1 MPRSHLESNSK
12 SILYWNEIIVFY
24 SAPIVPLIKKT
35 IYILIALFLVI
46 YQLGTSFP

>member
-24 SAPIVPLIKKT
+24 SVLIVLLIKET
-35 IYILIALFLVI
+35 IYIFIALFFIVC
-46 YQLGTSFP
+46 

>member
-24 SAPIVPLIKKT
+24 SVLIVLLIKES
-35 IYILIALFLVI
+35 IYILIALFFIVC
-46 YQLGTSFP
+46 

>member
-24 SAPIVPLIKKT
+24 SVLIVLLIKEP
-35 IYILIALFLVI
+35 IYIFIALFFIV
-46 YQLGTSFP
+46 Y

>member
-24 SAPIVPLIKKT
+24 SVLIVLLIKEP
-35 IYILIALFLVI
+35 IYIFIALFFIVC
-46 YQLGTSFP
+46 